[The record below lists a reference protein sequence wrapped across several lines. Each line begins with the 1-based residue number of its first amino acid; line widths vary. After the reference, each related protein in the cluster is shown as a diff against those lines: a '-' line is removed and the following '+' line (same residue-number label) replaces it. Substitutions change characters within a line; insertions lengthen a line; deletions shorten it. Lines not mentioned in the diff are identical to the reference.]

1 MNCYAVG
8 LVKTKP
14 VTTKDDHNVN
24 SNIGSFAGSL
34 KNVTSLT
41 GKYFSIITEVKRG
54 ETKDGKKVEVFDHY
68 LGAVGDAKI
77 AVEGITEIDKDVE
90 SYELFVGAPTAWT
103 KAEPHDDALKIY
115 YNVKNENKYNLK
127 GISRLDGSSEIQ
139 TDGTTETPDPIVYT
153 HYGDWPAPEIF
164 IINQ

>member
-14 VTTKDDHNVN
+14 VTTKDDHDVN

-41 GKYFSIITEVKRG
+41 GKYFSIITEVKRE
-54 ETKDGKKVEVFDHY
+54 ETKDGNKVEVFDHY
-68 LGAVGDAKI
+68 LGAVGDADQL
-77 AVEGITEIDKDVE
+77 GITEIDLNAD
-90 SYELFVGAPTAWT
+90 SYEGFVDTPDKWT
-103 KAEPHDDALKIY
+103 EAVPHDSILSKY
-115 YNVKNENKYNLK
+115 YGGKYNLQGLSK
-127 GISRLDGSSEIQ
+127 LSTSLDPKS
-139 TDGTTETPDPIVYT
+139 IVAT

-164 IINQ
+164 VINQ